1 MLCLPQLRRVLV
13 YRKILGRRRLSS
25 LDGIVRGIEEELER
39 SASINCCILGDP
51 GEVSRVDKMAVVK
64 VYCTI
69 ETSPWTLTLNE
80 PVPEAFGLPASDW
93 AEKFFSDQSA
103 KRSSRVSLMFSYT
116 TQFSSS
122 IAVVAW
128 PVQRKFSRCRKVQKS
143 CNKHRDPFK
152 NASLALYT
160 IYNDVMSMKD

>member
-1 MLCLPQLRRVLV
+1 MAAEKLRNEVKSEMIDCLFQAIKLCISLPQLRRVLV
-13 YRKILGRRRLSS
+13 YRKNLGRRRLSS

-51 GEVSRVDKMAVVK
+51 GAVTRVDKMSVVK

-93 AEKFFSDQSA
+93 AEKFFSDQ
-103 KRSSRVSLMFSYT
+103 
-116 TQFSSS
+116 
-122 IAVVAW
+122 
-128 PVQRKFSRCRKVQKS
+128 
-143 CNKHRDPFK
+143 
-152 NASLALYT
+152 
-160 IYNDVMSMKD
+160 